1 MRHVQSRNTITE
13 KNHEIFH
20 IGISMFFFGTN
31 STYTKVH
38 VEFVPD
44 NIHPTNHGNILTN
57 PNSHSVLFLR
67 DIPHTKSISFG
78 WNFKIFIICIY
89 GVGVIAIVVMNK
101 ESQIICLFCFIYMRS
116 QVPSL

>member
-31 STYTKVH
+31 STYTKVY

-57 PNSHSVLFLR
+57 PNPNPNPNPNWTYPDVH
-67 DIPHTKSISFG
+67 
-78 WNFKIFIICIY
+78 
-89 GVGVIAIVVMNK
+89 
-101 ESQIICLFCFIYMRS
+101 
-116 QVPSL
+116 